1 MRRYSNRTPLTT
13 RSRYSELGVERLTN
27 VLGRH
32 AEMFR
37 ARDSPG
43 NALGQTMHRRSRC
56 AIFREHMRSAPREA
70 LDPGQGEAMLGQALH
85 EKPALR
91 FSECSGQD

>member
-13 RSRYSELGVERLTN
+13 RSKYNELGVERLTN

-37 ARDSPG
+37 ARANPG
-43 NALGQTMHRRSRC
+43 NALGLSQCTGAVDVQSSES
-56 AIFREHMRSAPREA
+56 I
-70 LDPGQGEAMLGQALH
+70 GALH
-85 EKPALR
+85 RVKKFL
-91 FSECSGQD
+91 CTDVG

>member
-1 MRRYSNRTPLTT
+1 M
-13 RSRYSELGVERLTN
+13 VERLTN

-37 ARDSPG
+37 ARDNPG

-56 AIFREHMRSAPREA
+56 AILREHMRSALREA
-70 LDPGQGEAMLGQALH
+70 LEPGNVLLGQALRR
-85 EKPALR
+85 PSA
-91 FSECSGQD
+91 